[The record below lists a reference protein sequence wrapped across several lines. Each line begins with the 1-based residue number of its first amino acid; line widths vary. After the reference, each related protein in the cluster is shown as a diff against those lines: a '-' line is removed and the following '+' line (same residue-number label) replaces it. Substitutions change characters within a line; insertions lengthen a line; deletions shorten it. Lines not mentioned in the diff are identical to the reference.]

1 MILSWT
7 RSWRRPGLWSLVA
20 ALLLVA
26 LSWLAPATPA
36 AAQANS
42 KAETKVEAKAKTKYV
57 EVSLVSER
65 AAIAPGQT
73 FMVAFV
79 QRIQPGWHT
88 YWINPGDSGEPTRIT
103 WTLPKGFSAGGI
115 IWPVPER
122 IPVGPLANYGFP
134 GEVRLLTPVTVPKNA
149 KPGTEARIQA
159 AATWLVCK
167 DVCVPEEAAVE
178 LTIPVAAESAPD
190 EGARSLI
197 AAALDAAPKPAPW
210 SATFSQ
216 ADATLSVQSSELAKA
231 AAAGSLRNIYF
242 FANDTGWVEPAG
254 DQSAQSGAAGVALA
268 LPLVVDG
275 AAPDGEIQGV
285 LAYETRGQ
293 FSWERHAVTLT
304 AQPGGVAAGTTG
316 APVEPRL
323 EGVMNLPSGG
333 FLLALGLAFM
343 GGLILNL
350 MPCVFPVLSI
360 KALSL
365 ARAAHGDTGEMR
377 VHGIAF
383 LFGVLVTFAA
393 LGGALLA
400 LKAGGAAVG
409 WGFQLQ
415 SPVIVGGLALLF
427 FILAL
432 NLFGAFSVA
441 GEFQG
446 FGGALADKGG
456 AIGAFFTGAVAVIVA
471 TPCTAPFM
479 GAALG
484 YGLTAPAW
492 QSMGIFLALGFGLA
506 APFTLLA
513 FAPFLVRVL
522 PKPGVWMQRFKE
534 FLAFPMLGA
543 AIWLVW
549 VLAQQA
555 DADGVLAILAAMAG
569 VSLLVWAA
577 STIDGLMRWLFGGL
591 GIGLVVASFFHLNAA
606 SQPAPAADAAIEQG
620 VVTAQPW
627 SKEAIAMARAQGK
640 TVFVNFTAA
649 WCVTCKLNETVALNM
664 PAVRDA
670 LSSPSVVYLKGDWT
684 KRDAAIAQELAAHQR
699 AGVPLYLVYRPGE
712 TTPQTLPQ
720 ILSEDVVLKA
730 LDGGP

>member
-1 MILSWT
+1 MGFW
-7 RSWRRPGLWSLVA
+7 A
-20 ALLLVA
+20 AAVLFLAA
-26 LSWLAPATPA
+26 LSWLLPVSFASAQTTIQTNQKAPAESVGPT
-36 AAQANS
+36 
-42 KAETKVEAKAKTKYV
+42 AKTKYL

-65 AAIAPGQT
+65 SAIAPGQT

-88 YWINPGDSGEPTRIT
+88 YWLNPGDSGEPTRIE
-103 WTLPKGFSAGGI
+103 WTLPKGFTAGGI
-115 IWPVPER
+115 IWPVPDR

-134 GEVRLLTPVTVPKNA
+134 GEVRLLTPITVPKNA
-149 KPGTEARIQA
+149 KLGTEARVTA
-159 AATWLVCK
+159 AASWLVCK
-167 DVCVPEEAAVE
+167 DVCVPEEAAVAI
-178 LTIPVAAESAPD
+178 TIPIAAESATD
-190 EGARSLI
+190 EGARALI
-197 AAALDAAPKPAPW
+197 AAALDDAPKPAPW
-210 SATFSQ
+210 NAAFSQ
-216 ADATLSVQSSELAKA
+216 ESATLSVQSSELAKA
-231 AAAGSLRNIYF
+231 AGAGSLRNIYF
-242 FANDTGWVEPAG
+242 FPNDTGWVEPAG
-254 DQSAQSGAAGVALA
+254 DQTAQAGGAGVALK
-268 LPLVVDG
+268 LPIVAEG
-275 AAPDGEIQGV
+275 AAPEGEIQGV

-293 FSWERHAVTLT
+293 FSWERHAVILT
-304 AQPGGVAAGTTG
+304 AQRGDVAAGTMG

-323 EGVMNLPSGG
+323 EGVLNLPSGG

-377 VHGIAF
+377 LHGVAF
-383 LFGVLVTFAA
+383 LVGVLATFAA

-400 LKAGGAAVG
+400 LKAGGASVG

-415 SPVIVGGLALLF
+415 SPAIVGGLALLF
-427 FILAL
+427 FVLAL

-456 AIGAFFTGAVAVIVA
+456 VVGAFFTGAVAVVVA

-555 DADGVLAILAAMAG
+555 GADGVLAILAAMAG

-577 STIDGLMRWLFGGL
+577 STIDGLMRWVFGGL
-591 GIGLVVASFFHLNAA
+591 GIGLVVAAFFHLSAA
-606 SQPAPAADAAIEQG
+606 SQPDPAPDAATEQSEAS
-620 VVTAQPW
+620 AQPW

-649 WCVTCKLNETVALNM
+649 WCVTCKLNEAVALNTS
-664 PAVRDA
+664 AVREA
-670 LSSPSVVYLKGDWT
+670 LASSSVVYLKGDWT
-684 KRDAAIAQELAAHQR
+684 KRDAEIAQELAAHQR

-712 TTPQTLPQ
+712 TVPQTLPQ
-720 ILSEDVVLKA
+720 ILNEDIVLNA
-730 LDGGP
+730 LDVAQ